1 MLYFRHVKEFTLWLK
16 GELSKI
22 QQQAGLINISTEGRL
37 GPAKVT
43 FVSDPNDTNNLVKIS
58 KDRLTIQSQSA
69 FSTLKANCCVYKGKW
84 MYEVC
89 IYRFFNVPI
98 RSHF

>member
-1 MLYFRHVKEFTLWLK
+1 MKEFILWLK

-22 QQQAGLINISTEGRL
+22 QQQAGSINIPTEGRL

-43 FVSDPNDTNNLVKIS
+43 IVCDPNDSNNLVKIS

-89 IYRFFNVPI
+89 VYLLIFQYAAD
-98 RSHF
+98 

>member
-1 MLYFRHVKEFTLWLK
+1 MKEFTLWLK

-22 QQQAGLINISTEGRL
+22 QRQAGLINVPTEGRL

-43 FVSDPNDTNNLVKIS
+43 FVTDPHDTNNLVEIS
-58 KDRLTIQSQSA
+58 KDRLTIQSQCA

-89 IYRFFNVPI
+89 VHSIYRFFNMPTCL
-98 RSHF
+98 